1 MIGRLLLVVCVLVL
15 PAGCEPFASTDS
27 LSDEYL
33 ERLARVLEVD
43 SPDRV
48 APPSASA
55 LPRRRERVLAMPELQ
70 MGMLDFLS
78 LYGCEL
84 QYVVGEKA
92 SIMGR
97 VIQPINRLRYEVR
110 FIQAGEDCLPEIE
123 DEELSE
129 TLRAAIDSKRQ
140 SLPLAV
146 WNATWGTEE
155 VETLL
160 TLSKGDYPVG
170 AGPAAVSD
178 LSLDLDQLN
187 RITAQLNQQR
197 LDVPLQS
204 LGKIQQ
210 RWQAEFRGGQLINSA
225 RLLIG
230 TLRSGTAIIE
240 TRLDDRPLC
249 LNGQRNN
256 QSDIVHSFF
265 LKVYIGQIQPY
276 MSDVSRARQMLIE
289 PLAELAA
296 QQSGVMPETF
306 RSWYQR
312 HLASRG
318 ENSLW
323 QQLDEAM
330 ARHTRA
336 WQQLLGQCGLRPG
349 A

>member
-1 MIGRLLLVVCVLVL
+1 MTVRLLLVVCVLVL
-15 PAGCEPFASTDS
+15 AAGCEPFATANS

-43 SPDRV
+43 SPETV
-48 APPSASA
+48 EQPSASA

-92 SIMGR
+92 SVMGR
-97 VIQPINRLRYEVR
+97 VMQPINRLRYEVR
-110 FIQAGEDCLPEIE
+110 FIRTGEECLPEIE

-129 TLRAAIDSKRQ
+129 TLRAAIDSKRK

-160 TLSKGDYPVG
+160 TLSKGDYPVS
-170 AGPAAVSD
+170 AGPEAVSD
-178 LSLDLDQLN
+178 LALDLDQLN

-210 RWQAEFRGGQLINSA
+210 RWQAEFRAGQLINSA
-225 RLLIG
+225 RLLIS
-230 TLRSGTAIIE
+230 TLQSGTAIIE
-240 TRLDDRPLC
+240 TRLEDRPLC
-249 LNGQRNN
+249 LNGRRNN

-289 PLAELAA
+289 PLSELAA
-296 QQSGVMPETF
+296 QQSGVMPEAF
-306 RSWYQR
+306 RVWYQR
-312 HLASRG
+312 HLAGEG

-336 WQQLLGQCGLRPG
+336 WQELLGQCGLRPG